1 MAARIARIDKDKMR
15 AQTEEIL
22 TMHKAMVE
30 KIEFY
35 AGQTE
40 VEEYNTFWQ
49 DLINDNR
56 RIMGQLSRYM
66 VMKCNR

>member
-1 MAARIARIDKDKMR
+1 VTARIARAEKDKMR

-22 TMHKAMVE
+22 AMHKNLVE

-35 AGQTE
+35 ASQTE
-40 VEEYNTFWQ
+40 VEEYNAFWQ
-49 DLINDNR
+49 DLIKNNQR
-56 RIMGQLSRYM
+56 LMSQISRYM

>member
-1 MAARIARIDKDKMR
+1 MAARIARVDKDKMR

-22 TMHKAMVE
+22 AMHKALVE
-30 KIEFY
+30 RIEFY
-35 AGQTE
+35 ADQTE

-49 DLINDNR
+49 ELINNNR